1 VARERIAKLR
11 SEGFKANRRDEA
23 SERREIEVR
32 EERGRVLY
40 V

>member
-1 VARERIAKLR
+1 MARERIAKLR

-23 SERREIEVR
+23 SEPREIEGT

>member
-1 VARERIAKLR
+1 MARERTVRLR

-23 SERREIEVR
+23 SEPRELEDM
-32 EERGRVLY
+32 EERERVLY